1 MSPAPRTTGRT
12 ATYALLGHPV
22 ARSRSPALHGA
33 LFAAAGIDAVYVCM
47 DVDPTAAGD
56 AIRAVRTLG
65 LAGVNLT
72 VPLKE
77 SVLPHLDGVTPTAAV
92 AGAVNTLFWEGSR
105 LMGDNT
111 DGAGLLDAVHEA
123 GGRWDAP
130 AVVLGAGGSARA
142 VAAAL
147 LADGCPRVT
156 LLNRTQDRAEAV
168 AVSLGCDS
176 GGLTPGDFS
185 DAAEDA
191 ILVVNCTGGGA
202 RAMVEALPLSSIRC
216 HTLWVDANYW
226 MTDPP
231 RRAECEARG
240 LGFLTG
246 HGMLLHQGVRA
257 WRRWTGLH
265 PGAGAI
271 RIARE
276 AIEAP

>member
-47 DVDPTAAGD
+47 DIDPTAAED

-92 AGAVNTLFWEGSR
+92 AGAVNTLFWDGSR

-147 LADGCPRVT
+147 LADGCPRVK

-168 AVSLGCDS
+168 AVSPGCEA
-176 GGLTPGDFS
+176 GGLTPETS
-185 DAAEDA
+185 A
-191 ILVVNCTGGGA
+191 T
-202 RAMVEALPLSSIRC
+202 
-216 HTLWVDANYW
+216 
-226 MTDPP
+226 P
-231 RRAECEARG
+231 RGRDSRG
-240 LGFLTG
+240 Q
-246 HGMLLHQGVRA
+246 LH
-257 WRRWTGLH
+257 RRWCQGWSRHCRCRPFAPTPSGWMPTTGCPIH
-265 PGAGAI
+265 PAVRNAKPGGLAS
-271 RIARE
+271 
-276 AIEAP
+276 